1 MRGARAP
8 ASVVA
13 GVRVDVAGDGPGLW
27 VRRSVRACS
36 WFVTVWNCFG
46 PVETGCVEG
55 GFGCA
60 FGRLIGEVLKDGE
73 CPVNQ

>member
-13 GVRVDVAGDGPGLW
+13 GVPVDVAGDGPGLW
-27 VRRSVRACS
+27 VRCSVRARS
-36 WFVTVWNCFG
+36 WFVAVWNRFG

-55 GFGCA
+55 GFGRGY
-60 FGRLIGEVLKDGE
+60 GRLIGGALKDVE
-73 CPVNQ
+73 CPVNR